1 MTTFDTASTGDD
13 GSRAVLA
20 GGLAP
25 SWVPKTALRYL
36 AHIEAGLPIREL
48 ARNAGCHA
56 STILRQIRK
65 LENRRDDLL
74 VDEALR
80 QLGGLHFRPFPP
92 TDRATDP
99 ETDLAAM
106 SPLLPPPPAQVPLK
120 EHVPMTTKLDPQA
133 AGHDLPDSPQGEPT
147 VPAAPSNEMLR
158 REGRRVLR
166 RLAEPGAV
174 LAVAAEM
181 DKAVVVRD
189 SIDGGTTRTAVV
201 DRAIAQAMALKE
213 WIVCDTPGRVSRYR
227 ITGAGR
233 AALGLLLAEA
243 ENLARQGMNE
253 GGAQFAGQYS
263 DQFGRQFVDKAAQ
276 GAQVDGADHDAEGA
290 SAGVSRRRMRYCVNE
305 SPLLA
310 LARRRDKSGQ
320 PFLSDELVTAG
331 ERLREDF
338 ELAQMGPKVAQNW
351 DRFLTAGVQGGVPAT
366 GVARGPEAARARIS
380 AALRDLGPGLGD
392 VALRCC
398 CYLEGLEQAER
409 RMGWSARSG
418 KIVLRIA
425 LQRLRR
431 HYDDLGKG
439 GGMIG

>member
-1 MTTFDTASTGDD
+1 MTTFDTAAARND
-13 GSRAVLA
+13 GAPAVQNRDA
-20 GGLAP
+20 AP
-25 SWVPKTALRYL
+25 GWVPKTALRYL
-36 AHIEAGLPIREL
+36 AHIEAGLPIRAL
-48 ARNAGCHA
+48 ARHAGCHA

-65 LENRRDDLL
+65 LENRRDDFL

-80 QLGGLHFRPFPP
+80 QLGGLHFRPDPRRETGGRPP
-92 TDRATDP
+92 
-99 ETDLAAM
+99 LQ
-106 SPLLPPPPAQVPLK
+106 SQFPLK
-120 EHVPMTTKLDPQA
+120 EHTTMTTDLDP
-133 AGHDLPDSPQGEPT
+133 LPDSQDTQDTPVTAAGDAPGP
-147 VPAAPSNEMLR
+147 VAPSNETLR

-189 SIDGGTTRTAVV
+189 GVDGGTTRTAVV

-227 ITGAGR
+227 ITGTGR
-233 AALGLLLAEA
+233 AALGTLLAEA
-243 ENLARQGMNE
+243 ENMARRGASE
-253 GGAQFAGQYS
+253 GGARFSGP
-263 DQFGRQFVDKAAQ
+263 GAA
-276 GAQVDGADHDAEGA
+276 DDATDDTDEPANG
-290 SAGVSRRRMRYCVNE
+290 GGRRRMRYCVNE
-305 SPLLA
+305 SPLLS
-310 LARRRDKSGQ
+310 LARRRDKSGE
-320 PFLSDELVTAG
+320 PFLSDALVTAG

-351 DRFLTAGVQGGVPAT
+351 DRFLTAGVQGGVVAT
-366 GVARGPEAARARIS
+366 GAARGPEAARARIG

-431 HYDDLGKG
+431 HYDDLGKD

>member
-1 MTTFDTASTGDD
+1 MTTFDTAAACNDAAP
-13 GSRAVLA
+13 AVQNRNA
-20 GGLAP
+20 AP
-25 SWVPKTALRYL
+25 TWVPKSALRYL
-36 AHIEAGLPIREL
+36 AHIEAGLPIRAL
-48 ARNAGCHA
+48 ARHAGCHA

-65 LENRRDDLL
+65 LENRRDDFL

-80 QLGGLHFRPFPP
+80 QIGVLHFRPEP
-92 TDRATDP
+92 RR
-99 ETDLAAM
+99 ETGARRPM
-106 SPLLPPPPAQVPLK
+106 QSQFPLK
-120 EHVPMTTKLDPQA
+120 EHTTMTTDLDPK
-133 AGHDLPDSPQGEPT
+133 PDSKQTT
-147 VPAAPSNEMLR
+147 VAAVADAPGLVAPSNEMLR

-166 RLAEPGAV
+166 RLAETGAV

-189 SIDGGTTRTAVV
+189 GVDGTTTRTAVV
-201 DRAIAQAMALKE
+201 ERAIAQAMALKE

-227 ITGAGR
+227 ITAAGR
-233 AALGLLLAEA
+233 AALGTLLAEA
-243 ENLARQGMNE
+243 ENTARRDISE
-253 GGAQFAGQYS
+253 GGARFSGP
-263 DQFGRQFVDKAAQ
+263 DLVDDAADDTD
-276 GAQVDGADHDAEGA
+276 DGACG
-290 SAGVSRRRMRYCVNE
+290 GGRRRMRYCVNE
-305 SPLLA
+305 SPLLS
-310 LARRRDKSGQ
+310 LARRRDKSGK

-351 DRFLTAGVQGGVPAT
+351 DRFLTAGVQGGALET

-431 HYDDLGKG
+431 HYDDLGKDG
-439 GGMIG
+439 SMIG

>member
-1 MTTFDTASTGDD
+1 MSTFEP
-13 GSRAVLA
+13 RVEAVSEIGCSDRLEP
-20 GGLAP
+20 AP
-25 SWVPKTALRYL
+25 DWVPQTALHYL
-36 AHIEAGLPIREL
+36 AHTAAGLPIRAL
-48 ARNAGCHA
+48 ARRAGCHA
-56 STILRQIRK
+56 STVLRQIRK

-74 VDEALR
+74 VDEALHH
-80 QLGGLHFRPFPP
+80 LGNTHFSRARVPSGPVARCYITQKEATRMQ
-92 TDRATDP
+92 TDIAPVVLDP
-99 ETDLAAM
+99 ET
-106 SPLLPPPPAQVPLK
+106 SPSV
-120 EHVPMTTKLDPQA
+120 
-133 AGHDLPDSPQGEPT
+133 
-147 VPAAPSNEMLR
+147 EMLR

-189 SIDGGTTRTAVV
+189 GAGGVATRTAVV
-201 DRAIAQAMALKE
+201 DRAVAQAMALKE

-233 AALGLLLAEA
+233 SALAGLLAEA
-243 ENLARQGMNE
+243 ENLARQGQSDMPS
-253 GGAQFAGQYS
+253 GGAARFAGP
-263 DQFGRQFVDKAAQ
+263 DLLDEEGDARGAATP
-276 GAQVDGADHDAEGA
+276 
-290 SAGVSRRRMRYCVNE
+290 RKRTRYCTNE

-310 LARRRDKSGQ
+310 LARRRDAAGA
-320 PFLSDELVTAG
+320 PFLAPELVAAG

-338 ELAQMGPKVAQNW
+338 ELAQMGTRVAQNW
-351 DRFLTAGVQGGVPAT
+351 DRFLTAGVEGGAMQGAGM
-366 GVARGPEAARARIS
+366 ARGPEAARARIT

-398 CYLEGLEQAER
+398 CYLEGLELAER

-431 HYDDLGKG
+431 HYDGLGQA

>member
-1 MTTFDTASTGDD
+1 MTTFDTAAACNDAAP
-13 GSRAVLA
+13 AVQNRNA
-20 GGLAP
+20 AP
-25 SWVPKTALRYL
+25 TWVPKSALRYL
-36 AHIEAGLPIREL
+36 AHIEAGLPIRAL
-48 ARNAGCHA
+48 ARHAGCHA

-65 LENRRDDLL
+65 LENRRDDFL

-80 QLGGLHFRPFPP
+80 QIGVLHFRPEP
-92 TDRATDP
+92 RR
-99 ETDLAAM
+99 ETGGRRPM
-106 SPLLPPPPAQVPLK
+106 QSQFPLK
-120 EHVPMTTKLDPQA
+120 EHTTMTTDLDPQ
-133 AGHDLPDSPQGEPT
+133 PDSKQTT
-147 VPAAPSNEMLR
+147 VAVVADAPGLVAPSNEMLR

-189 SIDGGTTRTAVV
+189 GVDGTTTRTAVV
-201 DRAIAQAMALKE
+201 ERAIAQAMALKE

-227 ITGAGR
+227 ITAAGR
-233 AALGLLLAEA
+233 AALGTLLAEA
-243 ENLARQGMNE
+243 ENTARRDISE
-253 GGAQFAGQYS
+253 GGARFSGP
-263 DQFGRQFVDKAAQ
+263 DLVDDAADDTDDEAR
-276 GAQVDGADHDAEGA
+276 GGG
-290 SAGVSRRRMRYCVNE
+290 RRRMRYCVNE
-305 SPLLA
+305 SPLLS
-310 LARRRDKSGQ
+310 LARRRDKSGK

-351 DRFLTAGVQGGVPAT
+351 DRFLTAGVQGGALET
-366 GVARGPEAARARIS
+366 GAARGPEAARARIS

-431 HYDDLGKG
+431 HYDDLGKDG
-439 GGMIG
+439 SMIG

>member
-1 MTTFDTASTGDD
+1 MTTFDTAAALND
-13 GSRAVLA
+13 GASAVLNR
-20 GGLAP
+20 GDAP
-25 SWVPKTALRYL
+25 GWVPKTALRYL
-36 AHIEAGLPIREL
+36 AHIEAGLPIRAL
-48 ARNAGCHA
+48 ARHAGCHA

-65 LENRRDDLL
+65 IENRRDDFL

-80 QLGGLHFRPFPP
+80 QLGGLHFRP
-92 TDRATDP
+92 DP
-99 ETDLAAM
+99 RRETGAG
-106 SPLLPPPPAQVPLK
+106 SPLMSQFPLK
-120 EHVPMTTKLDPQA
+120 EPSTMTTDLDPMPGSHDTPA
-133 AGHDLPDSPQGEPT
+133 STAGHAPGP
-147 VPAAPSNEMLR
+147 VAPSNETLR

-189 SIDGGTTRTAVV
+189 GVDGGTTRTAVV

-227 ITGAGR
+227 ITGTGR
-233 AALGLLLAEA
+233 AALGTLLAEA
-243 ENLARQGMNE
+243 ENMARRGVNE
-253 GGAQFAGQYS
+253 GAARFS
-263 DQFGRQFVDKAAQ
+263 GRDAA
-276 GAQVDGADHDAEGA
+276 DGAAGA
-290 SAGVSRRRMRYCVNE
+290 PDDQTNGGGRRRMRYCVNE

-320 PFLSDELVTAG
+320 LFLSDELVTAG

-351 DRFLTAGVQGGVPAT
+351 DRFLTAGVQGGALAT
-366 GVARGPEAARARIS
+366 GAARGPEAARARIS

-431 HYDDLGKG
+431 HYDELGKD